1 MVERM
6 ELFSTLFAKEKR
18 KIGSFILITPVH
30 YWIRKVAKL
39 KMYFPN
45 ALALPKWEM
54 FLNFRG
60 VCLTSDQLITKSNI
74 MEVRKL
80 SSSDIDKFI
89 KLIRVFEDVF
99 EMENFV
105 MPNKEHLSHVLAKP
119 DFFVFVAMD
128 KGEIIG
134 GLTVYTLQQ
143 YYSVK
148 PLAYIYDLAVL
159 SSFQRQGVGSKLIAE
174 VNKHCHENGY
184 EEVFVQADKV
194 DDYAVD
200 FYRSTKPTAEEDVFH
215 FSYELNV
222 R

>member
-1 MVERM
+1 M
-6 ELFSTLFAKEKR
+6 EIS
-18 KIGSFILITPVH
+18 
-30 YWIRKVAKL
+30 
-39 KMYFPN
+39 
-45 ALALPKWEM
+45 
-54 FLNFRG
+54 
-60 VCLTSDQLITKSNI
+60 
-74 MEVRKL
+74 KL
-80 SSSDIDKFI
+80 STTDIDKFI

-99 EMENFV
+99 EMENFI
-105 MPNKEHLSHVLAKP
+105 MPNKGHLSHVLAKP